1 VKEHALSGT
10 CNVSLLAASSIL
22 LLNFFLGEEEGK
34 DSDARLFSS
43 KGTRSGVMVSPE
55 ARTAGGL
62 ESSMVKMSSIFWM
75 ILCDAVIASSGGL
88 GFVLTSLRVRRVDA
102 FGKEP
107 GRCISAY

>member
-1 VKEHALSGT
+1 MIEHALSGT

-22 LLNFFLGEEEGK
+22 LLNFFSGE
-34 DSDARLFSS
+34 DSDARFFSS
-43 KGTRSGVMVSPE
+43 KGTRSGVGVSPE

-88 GFVLTSLRVRRVDA
+88 GFVLTSLRVRRVDT